1 MKRRIEKMERKVAA
15 ASATGM
21 SQAGLIWF
29 RFKKNKLAVFGLVVL
44 AFIFL
49 VCFTSPFYIDYQKVI
64 QQNTSRQHLSPG
76 VDGYIFGTDMYGRD
90 LFARIIWG
98 GMVSLSCGFGV
109 LFIALILALLFG
121 SLSGY
126 FGGKVEFFIMRLVD
140 IMMCVPYL
148 LLAMALT
155 MAMGQSTLS
164 LLLSIGVA
172 MFPGLC
178 RLVRA
183 SIMTVRDCE
192 YVDAAKCYGSPT
204 WKILIKHI
212 IPNGIGPVV
221 ISATLMLGNIILS
234 IAGFGFLG
242 IGVLP
247 PTPEW
252 GTILSEGRDFIRY
265 YPYLGVIPGVAIGIS
280 VLCINFVGDGLRD
293 ALDPK
298 TKK

>member
-109 LFIALILALLFG
+109 LFIALILALLF
-121 SLSGY
+121 
-126 FGGKVEFFIMRLVD
+126 
-140 IMMCVPYL
+140 
-148 LLAMALT
+148 
-155 MAMGQSTLS
+155 
-164 LLLSIGVA
+164 
-172 MFPGLC
+172 
-178 RLVRA
+178 
-183 SIMTVRDCE
+183 
-192 YVDAAKCYGSPT
+192 
-204 WKILIKHI
+204 
-212 IPNGIGPVV
+212 
-221 ISATLMLGNIILS
+221 
-234 IAGFGFLG
+234 
-242 IGVLP
+242 
-247 PTPEW
+247 
-252 GTILSEGRDFIRY
+252 
-265 YPYLGVIPGVAIGIS
+265 
-280 VLCINFVGDGLRD
+280 
-293 ALDPK
+293 
-298 TKK
+298 